1 MYSFGL
7 REENYFQS
15 ELAGVSKII
24 SEVSRESGIPV
35 SKFLAPAQ
43 AVADF
48 HVRNFDMLTFLNAFL
63 GFVVNENY
71 M

>member
-24 SEVSRESGIPV
+24 SEVQESGIPV
-35 SKFLAPAQ
+35 TKFLAPVH